1 MIVRDLHF
9 ICIAILPA
17 KTYAILFVDA
27 NTVLADTISTQPLKL
42 IARWYREIRK
52 IASTVKLVKLAA
64 SRWP

>member
-9 ICIAILPA
+9 VCITILPV

-27 NTVLADTISTQPLKL
+27 NTVLADTISPQPLKL
-42 IARWYREIRK
+42 IARWYREICK

-64 SRWP
+64 SGWP